1 MIQAIITRFFAMIGV
16 ILVLIAAVLLMQRVV
31 PGDPVR
37 LMVGTNASPA
47 IVEAERKRL
56 GMDKPLPV
64 QYMIYLERLSQGD
77 LQMSLQ
83 TRRPVTQDLRDFFP
97 ATLELVVVALALA
110 IVGGGLLGLGSAGK
124 WRGFWLIRWLAFA
137 FSAMPVFLLAMVGTL
152 FLYGEFGLLPGSG
165 RTGFR
170 DFVARPTGFMT
181 LDALIGGRFDVFF
194 DALHHLVLPAACL
207 AIAPAVGIG
216 RTFRASLVGTLRANF
231 IRTARAKGLT
241 ERDILLRHAA
251 RNSLGPTLSVT
262 GIQVAIL
269 FANVVIIESVFAWS
283 GIGRYTAQSII
294 HNDYPAIAGVTL
306 TLGVLYIVVNGII
319 DVLQVAADPS
329 QRNS

>member
-1 MIQAIITRFFAMIGV
+1 MIRAVTARFIAMIGV
-16 ILVLIAAVLLMQRVV
+16 ILVLIAAVLVMQRVV

-37 LMVGTNASPA
+37 LMVGTNARA
-47 IVEAERKRL
+47 EIVEAERKRL

-64 QYMIYLERLSQGD
+64 QYVIYLDRLAHGD

-83 TRRPVTQDLRDFFP
+83 TRRPVTQDLKDFFP
-97 ATLELVVVALALA
+97 ATLELVVFALTLA
-110 IVGGGLLGLGSAGK
+110 VLGGGVLGLGSAGN

-137 FSAMPVFLLAMVGTL
+137 GSAMPVFLLAMVGTL

-170 DFVARPTGFMT
+170 DFVAAPTGFLT
-181 LDALIGGRFDVFF
+181 LDALIVGRFDVLV
-194 DALHHLVLPAACL
+194 DALHHLLLPAVCL

-241 ERDILLRHAA
+241 ERHILLRHAA
-251 RNSLGPTLSVT
+251 RNSLGPTLSVA

-319 DVLQVAADPS
+319 DLLQVAADPR
-329 QRNS
+329 QRSA